1 MASLKN
7 YFSCVS
13 VENYVAALFKP
24 TSPERGKET
33 VKRPVGRPRKRP
45 LESDGQAL
53 PDNRELENIQAAP
66 VHGEEPSVKSIRRQY
81 TEKQKKHVVLYTRHH
96 GVRPTERKFSIPRR
110 NIQRWLNSFC
120 DSDFEQSITKRGPK
134 KQELCEAGKKLAG
147 N

>member
-24 TSPERGKET
+24 TSPERGKKM

-53 PDNRELENIQAAP
+53 ADNRELENIQAAP
-66 VHGEEPSVKSIRRQY
+66 VHGEEPSVKS
-81 TEKQKKHVVLYTRHH
+81 L
-96 GVRPTERKFSIPRR
+96 
-110 NIQRWLNSFC
+110 
-120 DSDFEQSITKRGPK
+120 
-134 KQELCEAGKKLAG
+134 
-147 N
+147 